1 MSTQTSNPDSSLK
14 ARRKLWLAVV
24 AGGFAAIGAAYGVY
38 WATVLRYS
46 QSTDDAYVN
55 GNVVQ
60 ITPQISGTVV
70 SIGADDTQFVKAG
83 QPLVRLDQAD
93 AKVALDQSE
102 AQLAKTVREVRNLFA
117 TTAQLQ
123 AAVGVRQ
130 TDLNQA
136 QTDLARREQ
145 LGKSGA
151 VSGEEL
157 QHARDAVKGAQNG
170 LLAAQQQFAAN
181 SARIDRTTLE
191 DHPEVRNA
199 AAAVRNAYLNY
210 ARTVLPAPVSGFV
223 ARRNVQLGQRV
234 GPGAPLMA
242 VVPLDQVWVDA
253 NFKEP
258 QLAGMRVGQ
267 PVILTADLYGNSIRY
282 HGKVVGFGAGTGS
295 AFSLL
300 PAQNATGNWIKI
312 VQRVPVRVALDPREL
327 AANPL
332 QIGLTMKADVD
343 VRNKEGVRLPQLA
356 SNAVAYSTDVFR
368 STDESADVRVH
379 EIIAANDS
387 VVTPRSGTEHH
398 DSERKVAA
406 AHDRPATAKP
416 LKARATP
423 VVLHVP
429 PGAGVGGGGEGLE

>member
-1 MSTQTSNPDSSLK
+1 MSNLK
-14 ARRKLWLAVV
+14 ARRKLWLAIV
-24 AGGFAAIGAAYGVY
+24 AGAFAVIGAGYGVY

-70 SIGADDTQFVKAG
+70 SIAADDTQFVKAG

-93 AKVALDQSE
+93 AKVALDQAE
-102 AQLAKTVREVRNLFA
+102 AQLARTVREVRNLFA
-117 TTAQLQ
+117 TTAQLE
-123 AAVGVRQ
+123 AAVQLRQ
-130 TDLNQA
+130 TDLAQA
-136 QTDLARREQ
+136 QTDLARRAQ

-157 QHARDAVKGAQNG
+157 QHAKDAVKAAQSA
-170 LLAAQQQFAAN
+170 LLAAQQQLAAN
-181 SARIDRTTLE
+181 RARIDHTTLE
-191 DHPEVRNA
+191 DHPEVRDA
-199 AAAVRNAYLNY
+199 AAAVRNAYLTY
-210 ARTVLPAPVSGFV
+210 ARTTLPAPVSGFI

-267 PVILTADLYGNSIRY
+267 PVTLTADLYGGSVRY

-295 AFSLL
+295 AFALL

-312 VQRVPVRVALDPREL
+312 VQRVPVRIALDPREL

-332 QIGLTMKADVD
+332 QIGLTMKAEVNIHDAS
-343 VRNKEGVRLPQLA
+343 GVRLPQLA
-356 SNAVAYSTDVFR
+356 SNDVAYSTDVFH
-368 STDESADVRVH
+368 STDESADARVR
-379 EIIAANDS
+379 EIIAANDAGAPS
-387 VVTPRSGTEHH
+387 NNRLA
-398 DSERKVAA
+398 RAKA
-406 AHDRPATAKP
+406 RPARP
-416 LKARATP
+416 TP
-423 VVLHVP
+423 VAVRLTANTH
-429 PGAGVGGGGEGLE
+429 G